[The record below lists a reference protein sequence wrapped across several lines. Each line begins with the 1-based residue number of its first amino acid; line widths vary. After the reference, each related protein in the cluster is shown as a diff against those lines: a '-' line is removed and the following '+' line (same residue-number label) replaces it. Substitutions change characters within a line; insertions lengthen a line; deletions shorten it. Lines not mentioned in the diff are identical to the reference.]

1 MKRDLSFEDISDGK
15 RYKAQD
21 LAPTGTND
29 CKGCTECCRVTED
42 TIFLDPFDIYNLEKA
57 TGRTFEEMLETIITL
72 RVSEG
77 LIVPVLMKR
86 AEGPC
91 VFLSAEGRCGI
102 HYHRPGFCR
111 MFPLGRIWNED
122 GTFDYFLQI
131 HECPR
136 LGGEKV
142 LISDW
147 LGIEHI
153 EAYEGFIRA
162 WKEVSES
169 IKLSTGSNDKA
180 LKLANMRLLNEYF
193 IKPYDT
199 KNDFYS
205 QFYSRGI

>member
-1 MKRDLSFEDISDGK
+1 MKRELSFEDISDGN

-21 LAPTGTND
+21 FAPTGTNG

-57 TGRTFEEMLETIITL
+57 TGKTFEEMLETIITL

-91 VFLSAEGRCGI
+91 VFLNAEGRCGI
-102 HYHRPGFCR
+102 HDHRPGFCR

-169 IKLSTGSNDKA
+169 IKLLIGSNDKA
-180 LKLANMRLLNEYF
+180 LKSANMRLLNEYF

-199 KNDFYS
+199 KKDFYS